1 MRVACGV
8 ISFLCLC
15 VIVLQ
20 IILAAKH
27 DTATKSIVTELVILR
42 NELAKHNNE
51 TVDRLSTI
59 LVEMDLAHSAYKASK

>member
-15 VIVLQ
+15 IIVLQ
-20 IILAAKH
+20 LTIAAKQ
-27 DTATKSIVTELVILR
+27 DTTTKAVMNEIAIMRSELST
-42 NELAKHNNE
+42 HNTE

-59 LVEMDLAHSAYKASK
+59 LREMDLAHTTYKAGK